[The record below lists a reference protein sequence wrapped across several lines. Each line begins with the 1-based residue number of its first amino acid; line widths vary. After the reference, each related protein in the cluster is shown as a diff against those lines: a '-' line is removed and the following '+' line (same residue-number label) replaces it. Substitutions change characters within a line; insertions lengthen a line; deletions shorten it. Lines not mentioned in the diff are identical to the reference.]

1 MQAKIQEIN
10 KPLTGLDK
18 AAIMMLSF
26 DESSASEVL
35 KLMEERE
42 IQRITGHASRLRKI
56 NMEQI
61 SAVREEFLTRLTD
74 SSPLLI
80 SQAREQLK
88 VILKK
93 ILPPERYEK
102 FIEIVETGDELSE
115 GFDSIKWI
123 DSQSIASFLS
133 HEHPQTIALVLAH
146 LETDKAA
153 EVLTQMPKAIQSDVI
168 LRIANLDRINPEL
181 VKEVQEV
188 MITEIM
194 ASGASKSRRVGGS
207 HAVAEILNNLDSQTE
222 EAIFNQMEE
231 SDADMAET
239 IRELM
244 FVFEDLTK
252 IDDRGLQVV
261 MKEVTNDVLTLAL
274 KTAPEELRVKIYKNI
289 SSRAA
294 EMIKEDLATMGP
306 AKLSDVEKAQQE
318 IVKICRRLEA
328 EGKLM
333 LTGGGGEAYV

>member
-1 MQAKIQEIN
+1 MQPRTQDSN

-61 SAVREEFLTRLTD
+61 NSVREEFLVRLSD

-153 EVLTQMPKAIQSDVI
+153 EVLMGMPKPLQSDII

-207 HAVAEILNNLDSQTE
+207 HAVAEILNNLDGQTE
-222 EAIFNQMEE
+222 EAIFNAMEE
-231 SDADMAET
+231 TDSEMAET

-244 FVFEDLTK
+244 FVFEDLVK
-252 IDDRGLQVV
+252 IDDRGLQLV

-274 KTAPEELRVKIYKNI
+274 KTAPEELRAKIFKNI

-333 LTGGGGEAYV
+333 LAGGGGEVFV

>member
-194 ASGASKSRRVGGS
+194 ASGASKSR
-207 HAVAEILNNLDSQTE
+207 AW
-222 EAIFNQMEE
+222 
-231 SDADMAET
+231 
-239 IRELM
+239 
-244 FVFEDLTK
+244 
-252 IDDRGLQVV
+252 
-261 MKEVTNDVLTLAL
+261 
-274 KTAPEELRVKIYKNI
+274 
-289 SSRAA
+289 AA
-294 EMIKEDLATMGP
+294 RTPWPK
-306 AKLSDVEKAQQE
+306 S
-318 IVKICRRLEA
+318 
-328 EGKLM
+328 
-333 LTGGGGEAYV
+333 